1 MSALCW
7 GSRGVVGGGGGGPS
21 PPSGPR
27 GFILTD
33 PYTVPAGAVD
43 GDIGYWEGS
52 GRVLTTLTRPG
63 GSDIQLWL
71 PGDVAAGTPTVR
83 AWIGGTEA
91 TSAWTSQGG
100 AAAGAGTITPNVSS
114 SGFTRFSSTG
124 ASQNALMQV
133 DAAWGPSAGT
143 RVYIVCLM
151 RGAST
156 AGSTDNALL
165 FPYWFRHTVAADEI
179 IITQRGSTGVV
190 HARDASIGINVIGG
204 ASNAILRNGGSVW
217 AGLATGGEIVEAVD
231 SGQTGGCRV
240 MRDGFVYLHS
250 RRSAAGAVSNFLLCG
265 VLHGSGATGT
275 SDLDVRDWHW
285 ITY

>member
-1 MSALCW
+1 VDL
-7 GSRGVVGGGGGGPS
+7 
-21 PPSGPR
+21 
-27 GFILTD
+27 
-33 PYTVPAGAVD
+33 AGR
-43 GDIGYWEGS
+43 GS

-100 AAAGAGTITPNVSS
+100 AAGGAGTITPNVSS

-124 ASQNALMQV
+124 ASQGAWMQV
-133 DAAWGPSAGT
+133 SAAWGPSAGT

-156 AGSTDNALL
+156 AGSTDTLL
-165 FPYWFRHTVAADEI
+165 FSYWFRRAGAADEI
-179 IITQRGSTGVV
+179 VIVQRGDTGVV
-190 HARDASIGINVIGG
+190 QARDLSFGGPIIGG
-204 ASNAILRNGGSVW
+204 PSVPAQLVRNGGSVW
-217 AGLATGGEIVEAVD
+217 TSAGSGEFVEVVDSSQAGGCLVLRDGLA
-231 SGQTGGCRV
+231 
-240 MRDGFVYLHS
+240 YLHS
-250 RRSAAGAVSNFLLCG
+250 RRSPAGAAGDFLAVG
-265 VLHGSGATGT
+265 VSHGSGATGT